1 MAGWFGGGG
10 RRRAASL
17 PEGPLKR
24 YLETPAP
31 SGRTPLAELSLLAV
45 DMETTGLDPRKDAIL
60 SIGWVPIEGDRIVL
74 GGAGHVLVT
83 AEQLGGEGVG
93 QSATIH
99 GLTDDRLTAGVPL
112 AEGVGRLLDALVGRV
127 LVAHHAALETG
138 FLATACQQLW
148 GVRPEV
154 PAIDTMLLQQRIV
167 APGFDQEPRRDDLRL
182 WNARARFGLPVTGA
196 HDAVHDALS
205 AAELY
210 LAQVAEL
217 GLGTESLRS
226 VRS

>member
-17 PEGPLKR
+17 PDGPLKS
-24 YLETPAP
+24 YLDAPAP

-45 DMETTGLDPRKDAIL
+45 DMETTGLDPRTDAIL
-60 SIGWVPIEGDRIVL
+60 SIGWVPVEGSTILL
-74 GGAGHVLVT
+74 GRAGHVLVS
-83 AEQLGGEGVG
+83 AGELGSAGVG
-93 QSATIH
+93 QSATFH
-99 GLTDDRLTAGVPL
+99 GLTDDRLTGGVPL
-112 AEGVGRLLDALVGRV
+112 AEAIGRLLEELRGRV
-127 LVAHHAALETG
+127 LLAHHARLETG
-138 FLATACQQLW
+138 FLDIACQRLW
-148 GVRPEV
+148 SVRPEV
-154 PAIDTMLLQQRIV
+154 VAIDTMELQKRIV
-167 APGFDQEPRRDDLRL
+167 APGFDEEPRSDELRL
-182 WNARARFGLPVTGA
+182 WNARSRFGLPVAGA

-217 GLGTESLRS
+217 SLEAAQLRA